1 MRRYINTIKFLKP
14 IQIYYRLYYIIRVK
28 IEYKYSK
35 ESNSNILKL
44 QKSIRVKSSYSN
56 GEFSFLNLSKRFDK
70 IDWNYSRYGKLWTY
84 NLTYFDFLSKRE
96 DISLIYDFIDN
107 IDSIKDGL
115 EPFPISLRGVNWIK
129 FLSLYNIRDKKID
142 DSLYAQYYILM
153 DNLEYHLLG
162 NHLLENGFSLL
173 FGGYYF
179 RDYTLYHKAEEI
191 LFKELD
197 EQILSDGG
205 HFELSPMYHQIM
217 LFRVLDSIN
226 LLKNSNWIEESNL
239 LEFLIEKAE
248 IMLGWLDA
256 ISYRDGD
263 IPLLNDSTKD
273 IAPTTI
279 ELFDYA
285 KRLKVERAKI
295 RLKESGYRKILKDNY
310 ELILDIGSISAK
322 YIAGHTH
329 SDIFNFEL
337 RVNGK
342 PFIVDSGISTYEVS
356 NRRDIER
363 STKAHNTVE
372 VNGKNQIEVW
382 GGFRVGDRAD
392 IFNIVEADNYIE
404 ATHNGYGDIL
414 HTRRWSFYNDR
425 VVIEDRLSRDS
436 SAIFRLHFHNLISKE
451 YIIEHIKTDSRLNFS
466 KYYLSDGF
474 NSRIKA
480 NSIDINFR
488 KYIKV
493 TILI

>member
-1 MRRYINTIKFLKP
+1 
-14 IQIYYRLYYIIRVK
+14 
-28 IEYKYSK
+28 
-35 ESNSNILKL
+35 
-44 QKSIRVKSSYSN
+44 
-56 GEFSFLNLSKRFDK
+56 
-70 IDWNYSRYGKLWTY
+70 
-84 NLTYFDFLSKRE
+84 
-96 DISLIYDFIDN
+96 
-107 IDSIKDGL
+107 
-115 EPFPISLRGVNWIK
+115 
-129 FLSLYNIRDKKID
+129 
-142 DSLYAQYYILM
+142 M

-179 RDYTLYHKAEEI
+179 RDYTLYNKAKDI
-191 LFKELD
+191 LFKELN
-197 EQILSDGG
+197 EQILNDGG